1 MTVTRGY
8 TFGATETVTNTKLH
22 TLVDSATVSALTQA
36 AMTAGVITVS
46 GSAPSSPSTGHAWF
60 DTSLG
65 AGYGTLRIY
74 DNGEWKAV
82 AEGFIALNNGLTAAQ
97 GAPVRIDTSV
107 TSNQAGA
114 RMAVVR
120 GTAPSAGVVQQQI
133 PIGVL
138 AEQIVNGGVGVVL
151 TRGKVKATKDSVNIT
166 AGDPMCIS
174 SVTDAQWSTNSVG
187 SWGTPFGS
195 GTCGVWLETS
205 SAAAGTQVTGYLFGQ
220 SYNSWNAYKSA
231 PAVLLNE
238 VSPSALATWQTAVA
252 WSSSPAGCV
261 AHLVQVR
268 LKGTAAVTAG
278 QFVFGM
284 RANGSSLTIDTGA
297 SFISASTDDSS
308 ANAREGL
315 RGMLIVPMGTTD
327 NSFQWYVDTGTTLTA
342 AQMSVILHEVG
353 AIVGG
358 QVV

>member
-1 MTVTRGY
+1 MATVTPGY
-8 TFGATETVTNTKLH
+8 SFTSTEIVTNTKLAQLASG
-22 TLVDSATVSALTQA
+22 TVTGIVQADS
-36 AMTAGVITVS
+36 TAGLITVS
-46 GSAPSSPSTGHAWF
+46 GSAPSGSTGFAWF

-82 AEGFIALNNGLTAAQ
+82 AEGFIALNNGLTVAA

-107 TSNQAGA
+107 TSAQSGA

-120 GTAPSAGVVQQQI
+120 GTAPAAGVVQQQI
-133 PIGVL
+133 PIGVT

-151 TRGKVKATKDSVNIT
+151 THGKVKATKDTVNIT

-174 SVTDAQWSTNSVG
+174 SVNDAQWSTNSVG

-205 SAAAGTQVTGYLFGQ
+205 SAAAGSTVTGYLFGQ

-231 PAVLLNE
+231 PAVLLND
-238 VSPSALATWQTAVA
+238 VAPSALATWQTAVS
-252 WSSSPAGCV
+252 WSNSPAGCV

-268 LKGTAAVTAG
+268 LKGTAAVTAE
-278 QFVFGM
+278 QWVFGM

-297 SFISASTDDSS
+297 AFLSAFSDDSS
-308 ANAREGL
+308 GNAREGL
-315 RGMLIVPMGTTD
+315 RGQLVVPMGTTD
-327 NSFQWYVDTGTTLTA
+327 NKFQWYVDTGTTATA
-342 AQMSVILHEVG
+342 AQSSVLLYEVA
-353 AIVGG
+353 AICGG